1 MRVSTQAV
9 NTRQR
14 YLVPKT
20 RKISLPFWATC
31 FSAVEVGVLTNK
43 NNSDNIITTI
53 ISLMT

>member
-43 NNSDNIITTI
+43 NNSGNIITTI